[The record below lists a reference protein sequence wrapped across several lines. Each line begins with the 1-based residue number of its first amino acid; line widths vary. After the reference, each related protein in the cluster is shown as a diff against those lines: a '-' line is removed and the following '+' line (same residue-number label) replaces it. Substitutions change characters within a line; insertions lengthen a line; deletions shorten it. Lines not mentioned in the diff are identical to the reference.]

1 MIAENRER
9 MNEGLL
15 VHNLTKA
22 LRGTKVLRNLSFDQ
36 PKGSIYGISGDNGAG
51 KSTLL
56 KILASVLVPDGG
68 LVSFSGIPLSGRAG
82 WRSLIGYVPQEVAL
96 DDRLRVRETLEFW
109 AAVRGMPTSI
119 RREIVET
126 AASDPLVSDF
136 VDKALRECSGGMAR
150 RTSLVVG
157 LFGDPA
163 LLLLDEPFS
172 GADAHSRS
180 LMMERLRHLRDRG
193 RTILIASHVENTLS
207 TLCDRVLHLEG
218 GHFPEVDTSAP
229 IR

>member
-1 MIAENRER
+1 
-9 MNEGLL
+9 MNEGLT
-15 VHNLTKA
+15 VRNLTKA
-22 LRGTKVLRNLSFDQ
+22 MRGTQVLRNLSFDQ

-68 LVSFSGIPLSGRAG
+68 LVSFSGIPLSSKAD

-109 AAVRGMPTSI
+109 VAVRGMPASI
-119 RREIVET
+119 RRQIVESAKT
-126 AASDPLVSDF
+126 DPLISDF
-136 VDKALRECSGGMAR
+136 VNKPIRECSGGMAR
-150 RTSLVVG
+150 RASLVVG

-172 GADAHSRS
+172 GADARSRAM
-180 LMMERLRHLRDRG
+180 MMERLWHLRSRG
-193 RTILIASHVENTLS
+193 RTVLIASHVENTL
-207 TLCDRVLHLEG
+207 TALCDRVLHLEN
-218 GHFPEVDTSAP
+218 GHFPEINIGAP
-229 IR
+229 TR

>member
-1 MIAENRER
+1 
-9 MNEGLL
+9 MNEGLH
-15 VHNLTKA
+15 VRNLTKT
-22 LRGTKVLRNLSFDQ
+22 LRGTEVLRNLSFDQ

-51 KSTLL
+51 KSTLI

-68 LVSFSGIPLSGRAG
+68 QVSFAGIPLSGRAQ

-109 AAVRGMPTSI
+109 AAVRGMPAAV
-119 RREIVET
+119 RRQLVET
-126 AASDPLVSDF
+126 AMGDPLISDF
-136 VDKALRECSGGMAR
+136 VNKTLRECSGGMAR

-193 RTILIASHVENTLS
+193 RSILIASHVENTLS
-207 TLCDRVLHLEG
+207 TLCDCVLHLED
-218 GHFPEVDTSAP
+218 GHFPAVRLNAP
-229 IR
+229 VR